1 MRNFVTMK
9 FSNTNRNNPK
19 DSKVI
24 NSDESLSLI
33 FRHIFGDELKTLHQ
47 KIEEIHQV
55 ITKGDLP
62 KSQCLS
68 EYISEKDAKAEFN
81 RKTTWFWNQR
91 NSGKLLYKKLGG
103 TVYYLK
109 EDLLNLLS
117 DK

>member
-1 MRNFVTMK
+1 MK
-9 FSNTNRNNPK
+9 SFNSNRNNLK

-24 NSDESLSLI
+24 QGEESLSLLLE
-33 FRHIFGDELKTLHQ
+33 HIFGNELKTLHQ

-55 ITKGDLP
+55 VIDGTST

-68 EYISEKDAKAEFN
+68 EYISEKDAKVEFN

-91 NSGKLLYKKLGG
+91 NNGRLAYKKLGG

-109 EDLLNLLS
+109 QDLLNLLS

>member
-1 MRNFVTMK
+1 MK
-9 FSNTNRNNPK
+9 NLDNNRNNPK

-24 NSDESLSLI
+24 NSVESLSHI
-33 FRHIFGDELKTLHQ
+33 FKHFFGDELDKINR

-55 ITKGDLP
+55 ITEGSTSQ
-62 KSQCLS
+62 SQCLS
-68 EYISEKDAKAEFN
+68 EYIAEKDAKVEFN

-91 NSGKLLYKKLGG
+91 NNGRLAYKKLGG

-109 EDLLNLLS
+109 QDLLNLLS

>member
-1 MRNFVTMK
+1 MK
-9 FSNTNRNNPK
+9 LNNTNGINPK
-19 DSKVI
+19 KSKVI
-24 NSDESLSLI
+24 QGEESISLL
-33 FRHIFGDELKTLHQ
+33 FKHIFGDELKTLHQ

-55 ITKGDLP
+55 ITDGAST

-68 EYISEKDAKAEFN
+68 EYISEKDAKTEFN

-91 NSGKLLYKKLGG
+91 NCGKLLFKKLGG